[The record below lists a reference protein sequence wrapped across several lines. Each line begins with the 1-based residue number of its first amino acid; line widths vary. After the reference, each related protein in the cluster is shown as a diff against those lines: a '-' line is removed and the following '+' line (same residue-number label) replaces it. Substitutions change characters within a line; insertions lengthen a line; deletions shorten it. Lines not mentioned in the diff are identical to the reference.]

1 MCVLTKPTYEN
12 LLKRIQSKTVTQEK
26 KSVSRL
32 ELPRPDIIWVGRK
45 TIFRNFA
52 DFPKVMRRDPEKV
65 LLYLAK
71 EFGSAAYIAGEKGI
85 FVGKKEPSAF
95 MSLFERYMKEYVMCP
110 VCNSPDTKIER
121 VKRLSFLVCEACGA
135 KSSIKGIFA

>member
-1 MCVLTKPTYEN
+1 MTKPTYEN
-12 LLKRIQSKTVTQEK
+12 LLKRIQSKTVSQEK

-45 TIFRNFA
+45 TIFRNFT
-52 DFPKVMRRDPEKV
+52 DFPKIMRRDHEKV

>member
-12 LLKRIQSKTVTQEK
+12 LLKRIQSKTVNQEK

-121 VKRLSFLVCEACGA
+121 MKRLSFLVCEACGA

>member
-1 MCVLTKPTYEN
+1 MTKPSYES
-12 LLKRIQSKTVTQEK
+12 LLKRLQNKTVNQTK
-26 KSVSRL
+26 RSTSRI
-32 ELPRPDIIWVGRK
+32 ELPAPQIMWVGNK
-45 TIFRNFA
+45 TIFRNFM

-95 MSLFERYMKEYVMCP
+95 MSLFERYMKDYIMCP

-135 KSSIKGIFA
+135 KSSMKGIFA

>member
-1 MCVLTKPTYEN
+1 MTKPTYEN
-12 LLKRIQSKTVTQEK
+12 LLKRIQSKTVNQEK

-45 TIFRNFA
+45 TIFRNFT
-52 DFPKVMRRDPEKV
+52 DFPKIMRRDHEKV

>member
-1 MCVLTKPTYEN
+1 MIKSSYES
-12 LLKRIQSKTVTQEK
+12 LLKRLQDKTVNQTKRSTTRIEMPAPQ
-26 KSVSRL
+26 
-32 ELPRPDIIWVGRK
+32 IMWVGNK
-45 TIFRNFA
+45 TIFRNFM
-52 DFPKVMRRDPEKV
+52 DFPKVLRRDPEKV

-95 MSLFERYMKEYVMCP
+95 TSLFERYMKDYVMCP
-110 VCNSPDTKIER
+110 VCGSPDTKIER

-135 KSSIKGIFA
+135 KSSTKGIFA

>member
-1 MCVLTKPTYEN
+1 VTKSTYEG
-12 LLKRIQSKTVTQEK
+12 LLKRLQDRTGNQTK
-26 KSVSRL
+26 KSTSRI
-32 ELPRPDIIWVGRK
+32 ELPTPQVLWVGKNK
-45 TIFRNFA
+45 TIFRNFG

-85 FVGKKEPSAF
+85 FVGKKEPSEF
-95 MSLFERYMKEYVMCP
+95 LSLFERYMKDYVMCP
-110 VCNSPDTKIER
+110 VCNSPDTKIDR
-121 VKRLSFLVCEACGA
+121 VKRMGFLVCEACGA

>member
-12 LLKRIQSKTVTQEK
+12 LLKRIQSKTVNQEK

>member
-1 MCVLTKPTYEN
+1 MAKSSYES
-12 LLKRIQSKTVTQEK
+12 LLKRLQSKTANQTK
-26 KSVSRL
+26 RSVSRI
-32 ELPRPDIIWVGRK
+32 ELPAPQIMWVGNK
-45 TIFRNFA
+45 TIFRNFI

-95 MSLFERYMKEYVMCP
+95 MSLFERYMKDYVMCP

-121 VKRLSFLVCEACGA
+121 VKRHSFLVCEACGA
-135 KSSIKGIFA
+135 RSSMKGIFA

>member
-1 MCVLTKPTYEN
+1 MTKPTYEN
-12 LLKRIQSKTVTQEK
+12 LLKRIQSKTVNQEK
-26 KSVSRL
+26 KSVPRL

-52 DFPKVMRRDPEKV
+52 DFPKGMRRDPEKV

>member
-12 LLKRIQSKTVTQEK
+12 LLKRIQSKTVSQEK

>member
-1 MCVLTKPTYEN
+1 MTKPTYEN

>member
-1 MCVLTKPTYEN
+1 MVKSTYES
-12 LLKRIQSKTVTQEK
+12 LLERLQAKTVNQTK
-26 KSVSRL
+26 RSVSRI
-32 ELPRPDIIWVGRK
+32 ELPAPQVMWVGNK
-45 TIFRNFA
+45 TIFRNFT
-52 DFPKVMRRDPEKV
+52 DFPKVFRRDPEKV
-65 LLYLAK
+65 LLYIAK

-95 MSLFERYMKEYVMCP
+95 MSLFERYMKDYVVCS

-135 KSSIKGIFA
+135 RSSIKGIYA

>member
-12 LLKRIQSKTVTQEK
+12 LLKRIQSKTVTQDK

>member
-1 MCVLTKPTYEN
+1 VTKSTYES
-12 LLKRIQSKTVTQEK
+12 LLKRLQDKTGNQTK
-26 KSVSRL
+26 KSTSRI
-32 ELPRPDIIWVGRK
+32 ELPNPDVMWVGKNK
-45 TIFRNFA
+45 TIFRNFG

-85 FVGKKEPSAF
+85 FVGKKEPSQF
-95 MSLFERYMKEYVMCP
+95 LSLFERYMKDYVMCP

-121 VKRLSFLVCEACGA
+121 VKRMGFLVCEACGA

>member
-1 MCVLTKPTYEN
+1 MTKSTYES
-12 LLKRIQSKTVTQEK
+12 LLKRLQDKTGNQTK
-26 KSVSRL
+26 KSTSRI
-32 ELPRPDIIWVGRK
+32 ELPNPDVMWVGKNK
-45 TIFRNFA
+45 TIFRNFG

-85 FVGKKEPSAF
+85 FVGKKEPSQF
-95 MSLFERYMKEYVMCP
+95 ISLFERYMKDYVMCP

-121 VKRLSFLVCEACGA
+121 VKRMGFLVCEACGA
-135 KSSIKGIFA
+135 RSSIKGIFA

>member
-1 MCVLTKPTYEN
+1 MLAKSTYEN
-12 LLKRIQSKTVTQEK
+12 LLKRLQGKTVAQDK

-32 ELPRPDIIWVGRK
+32 ELPRPDIIWVGNK
-45 TIFRNFA
+45 TIFRNFM
-52 DFPKVMRRDPEKV
+52 DFPKVLRRDPEKV

-95 MSLFERYMKEYVMCP
+95 TSLFERYMKEYVFCP
-110 VCNSPDTKIER
+110 VCSSPDTKIER
-121 VKRLSFLVCEACGA
+121 AKRLSFLVCEACGA
-135 KSSIKGIFA
+135 RSSIKGIFA

>member
-1 MCVLTKPTYEN
+1 MTKSSYES
-12 LLKRIQSKTVTQEK
+12 LLKRLQSKTVNQTK
-26 KSVSRL
+26 RSTSRI
-32 ELPRPDIIWVGRK
+32 ELPSPQIMWVGNK
-45 TIFRNFA
+45 TIFRNFM

-95 MSLFERYMKEYVMCP
+95 MSLFERYMKDYIMCP

-135 KSSIKGIFA
+135 KSSMKGIFA